1 MSRPLSNIFLLIVLF
16 VGSMSEA
23 VAQSLTSSEGPANL
37 PPADFTGTQFVD
49 NKGCVYIR
57 TGRTGATSWTPR
69 VSRDRKLVCG
79 FEPSFAGTSAVPLRQ
94 KPAIVAQKPISSPL
108 SSIPVKQTSST
119 LPPKKTVPS
128 TRATPA
134 AQSYA
139 QTTTSNGR
147 EIILNGSGMP
157 SKIPNGF
164 RAAWDDGRLNLNRG
178 IPTAAGIVDSEKIWT
193 QNIPRQLISDV
204 AQGNIYPV
212 KRVLTYPFKSMET
225 QERFMAAKGALSL
238 SVAQDGEISMNR
250 SAAATRIS
258 SKSMPAT
265 GTHKDGQ
272 IIQVATF
279 ANQLNAERTSLRM
292 AKLNL
297 PTTNKPVTIA
307 GKSYQIVLVGPFYD
321 QETSKVALKT
331 IHQEGFRDAF
341 FR

>member
-57 TGRTGATSWTPR
+57 TGRTDATSWTPR

-79 FEPSFAGTSAVPLRQ
+79 FEMSFAGTSAVPLRQ
-94 KPAIVAQKPISSPL
+94 KPAIAAQKPISSPL
-108 SSIPVKQTSST
+108 SSIPVKKTSST
-119 LPPKKTVPS
+119 LPAKKTVPS

-134 AQSYA
+134 TQSYS

-164 RAAWDDGRLNLNRG
+164 RAAWDNGRLNLNRG

-193 QNIPRQLISDV
+193 ENIPRQLISDV
-204 AQGNIYPV
+204 AQGNVYPV

-225 QERFMAAKGALSL
+225 QERFMAAKSALSL
-238 SVAQDGEISMNR
+238 SLAQDGEISMNR
-250 SAAATRIS
+250 SAVATRIS
-258 SKSMPAT
+258 LKSMPAT

-272 IIQVATF
+272 SIQVATF
-279 ANQLNAERTSLRM
+279 ANPLNAERTSLRM

-307 GKSYQIVLVGPFYD
+307 GKSYQIVLVGPFCD

>member
-49 NKGCVYIR
+49 NKGCVHIR

-204 AQGNIYPV
+204 AQGNVYPV

-238 SVAQDGEISMNR
+238 KVAQDGEISMNR

-265 GTHKDGQ
+265 VTHKNGQ
-272 IIQVATF
+272 SIQVATL
-279 ANQLNAERTSLRM
+279 ANPLNAERTILRM

-307 GKSYQIVLVGPFYD
+307 GRSYQIVLVGPFYD
-321 QETSKVALKT
+321 QESSKVALKT
-331 IHQEGFRDAF
+331 VHQEGFRDAF

>member
-57 TGRTGATSWTPR
+57 TGRKGATSWTPR

-79 FEPSFAGTSAVPLRQ
+79 FKLSFTGTSAVPLRQ

-119 LPPKKTVPS
+119 LPAKKTIPS
-128 TRATPA
+128 TRARPA

-164 RAAWDDGRLNLNRG
+164 RVAWDDGRLNLKRG

-204 AQGNIYPV
+204 AQGNVCPV

-238 SVAQDGEISMNR
+238 KVAQDGEISMNR

-265 GTHKDGQ
+265 VTHKNGQ
-272 IIQVATF
+272 SIQVATF
-279 ANQLNAERTSLRM
+279 ANPLNAERTILRM

-321 QETSKVALKT
+321 QESSKVALKT
-331 IHQEGFRDAF
+331 VHQEGFRDAF